1 MLPVVLVALITFL
14 AALVAVAVLVVDMM
28 EILVAVKTPAWMIHL
43 ETKNRVIHL
52 EMKNGMIHWK
62 EITGTTTM
70 IRMTLPKEL
79 EKKNYM
85 GSDTYCLL

>member
-1 MLPVVLVALITFL
+1 MLPVVLVVLITFL
-14 AALVAVAVLVVDMM
+14 AALVAVLVWVVDMM
-28 EILVAVKTPAWMIHL
+28 EILVAVETPAWMIHL
-43 ETKNRVIHL
+43 ETINR
-52 EMKNGMIHWK
+52 MIHWK
-62 EITGTTTM
+62 EITGMTTM